1 MSYAVGSTPFFHCQA
16 DARFAY
22 CLYVPTSPQTLCVYV
37 HGTERDVNHYRDHLG
52 AFAEE
57 NQVLIV
63 APLFPAG
70 LYDTQDVDNYKYLL
84 YQGVRYDH
92 VLLSMLDEV
101 RTAYGMD
108 DERFLLGGFSGGAQF
123 AQRFTYLHP
132 ERLRAVSLA
141 APGRVTVLDDRFDWW
156 PGTRNV
162 ETLFGQHID
171 QTALREVP
179 VQLVIGAQD
188 NEDIPI
194 KKGNRY
200 WADGANQAGT
210 TRLERVQTLYNHYQQ
225 QGIAV
230 RYDTVEGCDHT
241 WLPLLP
247 PIIDF
252 YQSILEELEENPI

>member
-1 MSYAVGSTPFFHCQA
+1 MSYAVGPTPFFHCQA

-22 CLYVPTSPQTLCVYV
+22 CLHVPASPQTLCVYV
-37 HGTERDVNHYRDHLG
+37 HGTERDASHYRDHLR

-70 LYDTQDVDNYKYLL
+70 LYDAQDLDNYKYLL

-101 RTAYGMD
+101 RSTYHIGED
-108 DERFLLGGFSGGAQF
+108 RFLLGGFSGGAQF

-141 APGRVTVLDDRFDWW
+141 APGRVTLLDDRFDWW

-162 ETLFGQHID
+162 KALFGQRID
-171 QTALREVP
+171 ITALRTVP
-179 VQLVIGAQD
+179 VQLVIGKQD
-188 NEDIPI
+188 NEDITI

-210 TRLERVQTLYNHYQQ
+210 TRLERSQALYHHYQQ
-225 QGIAV
+225 QNIPV
-230 RYDTVEGCDHT
+230 HYSTVDDCGHE
-241 WLPLLP
+241 WLPLMP
-247 PIIDF
+247 PILDF
-252 YQSILEELEENPI
+252 YQSILKEPA